1 MNTKGEMGYDD
12 LNIASLSYDDLLPG
26 IQCYRPV
33 EVGKTRNPN
42 GTYSRDYKMHGWYKT
57 KIGDIKESDY
67 HKIGLEVIKNHNEEW
82 IYERVLARVK
92 TFPFLNSEEEQIQ
105 WAVDCTISK
114 AYEAWI
120 ERGEFALE
128 SNAEPGQI
136 DIFQYL
142 SECEDKEADDDID
155 I

>member
-1 MNTKGEMGYDD
+1 MTLMMKLGYDD
-12 LNIASLSYDDLLPG
+12 IDISSLSYDDLLPG

-33 EVGKTRNPN
+33 QIRKTRNPN
-42 GTYSRDYKMHGWYKT
+42 GTYSRDYKLHGWYKT

-67 HKIGLEVIKNHNEEW
+67 HKIGLEVIRNHNEEW

-92 TFPFLNSEEEQIQ
+92 IFPFLSSEEEQIQ
-105 WAVDCTISK
+105 WAVECTLSK

-120 ERGEFALE
+120 EKGEFTLE
-128 SNAEPGQI
+128 SNVEPGQI
-136 DIFQYL
+136 DVFQFL
-142 SECEDKEADDDID
+142 TESENKETDDDID